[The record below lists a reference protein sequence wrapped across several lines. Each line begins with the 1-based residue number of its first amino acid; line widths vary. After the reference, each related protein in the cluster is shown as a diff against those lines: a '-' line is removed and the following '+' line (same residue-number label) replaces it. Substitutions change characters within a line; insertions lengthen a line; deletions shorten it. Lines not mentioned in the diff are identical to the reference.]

1 MFDYYIKSRIAYY
14 LKVEKNI
21 EIHKLELGEST
32 SGSFFNNW
40 EFRLDIHYSK
50 LDRTSDCKSVSNL
63 E

>member
-1 MFDYYIKSRIAYY
+1 MFEYYIKSRIAYY
-14 LKVEKNI
+14 IKVEKNI
-21 EIHKLELGEST
+21 EIHKLELSEST

-40 EFRLDIHYSK
+40 EFWLDIHYSK